1 MRSLAGLVAGL
12 VAAGAAMIA
21 VGFVGNLF
29 VPMADAG
36 VPGSGEA
43 LIVALAA
50 GPVGPQLTVLA
61 AWFFAAFAGA
71 ATARY
76 VSRTAWPGWTIAGLL
91 ALLLAASFLVPLPI
105 WMQVLAVLGPLAGG
119 FLADRL
125 VAVRR
130 ADGNALGAHA

>member
-1 MRSLAGLVAGL
+1 MRAIAGLVAGL
-12 VAAGAAMIA
+12 VAAGVAMIA

-29 VPMADAG
+29 VPMSDAS
-36 VPGSGEA
+36 VPGRGET
-43 LIVALAA
+43 LIVALGA
-50 GPVGPQLTVLA
+50 GPIGPQLIVLA

-71 ATARY
+71 AAARY

-125 VAVRR
+125 VALPR
-130 ADGNALGAHA
+130 ADDKAVGMHA